1 MKEIRGNSFNVAG
14 LAAFANGDGLCFI
27 NAQRELEGFRVNRA
41 EGGRLFP
48 LRMPAGLKPG
58 MALYRNNDVAF
69 ERILAG
75 TTAQR
80 KLTITMRLD
89 MIDIG
94 FELSI
99 DGNPMASLECEHQ
112 QAQKPQ
118 AANIQRQLTKLG
130 NTPYVCSQVELG
142 SGVEECFIPSSLLA
156 DLRRR
161 AIEAYEEMVD
171 MEADSATADVAKAA
185 MVANHSAK
193 PGADNLCWQP
203 EYRKFPY
210 TYNIS
215 NSEASRFYVVEGLTA
230 QSKAYEVE
238 PVKSALVMQCRHCL
252 RYALGHCVKRGDKAP
267 TWHEPLYLRLG
278 DGRRFRLQFQ
288 CDECQMNVI
297 SE

>member
-1 MKEIRGNSFNVAG
+1 
-14 LAAFANGDGLCFI
+14 
-27 NAQRELEGFRVNRA
+27 
-41 EGGRLFP
+41 
-48 LRMPAGLKPG
+48 

-89 MIDIG
+89 MIDEG

-161 AIEAYEEMVD
+161 AIEAYEKMVD

-185 MVANHSAK
+185 KVANHSAK

-252 RYALGHCVKRGDKAP
+252 RYALGHCVNRGDKAP